1 MDAEQA
7 DIHYSGKLKIMDII
21 SVFMVA
27 NINFCWWHQS
37 AVYCL
42 VYYFIN
48 IVGKT
53 LGLSPI

>member
-27 NINFCWWHQS
+27 NINFC
-37 AVYCL
+37 
-42 VYYFIN
+42 
-48 IVGKT
+48 
-53 LGLSPI
+53 